1 MLKFDLAIKKK
12 NKIQKLHLN
21 FEIRLKQRSKFEFYF
36 LFFEKI
42 KIEQQIRFYG
52 KFRWC
57 DWSEECFGAEKIL

>member
-1 MLKFDLAIKKK
+1 MLKFDLTIKNK

-42 KIEQQIRFYG
+42 ENRRTDPFLREI
-52 KFRWC
+52 
-57 DWSEECFGAEKIL
+57 

>member
-42 KIEQQIRFYG
+42 ENRRTDSFLREI
-52 KFRWC
+52 
-57 DWSEECFGAEKIL
+57 